1 MVSQLI
7 RLFWSNIQY
16 FSNIDEIDVA
26 GWPAQ
31 QSFFRGSILWN
42 LTLQNEQIWL
52 VKRSFYLLC
61 TLIVLCSPDRKVT
74 QKGHYE
80 TPWGSKNV
88 SNILIMTVSIPIRIS
103 QLTNLIFYL
112 KNFLIFRNPLFAL
125 LMFYCPIKRVP
136 KIVLE
141 NLAGSWTLVTGS
153 LNTSLGLTGWF
164 QCWSIAISTVKLDP
178 NTH

>member
-1 MVSQLI
+1 MPILASEGCFWPLTASITLEVKNDHAYVIMQGICNKFIEVNLFVRYMVSQLI

-74 QKGHYE
+74 LKGHYK

-88 SNILIMTVSIPIRIS
+88 SNILIMTDSTPIQIS
-103 QLTNLIFYL
+103 QLT
-112 KNFLIFRNPLFAL
+112 K
-125 LMFYCPIKRVP
+125 
-136 KIVLE
+136 
-141 NLAGSWTLVTGS
+141 
-153 LNTSLGLTGWF
+153 
-164 QCWSIAISTVKLDP
+164 
-178 NTH
+178 